1 MNKKQILFASFSH
14 FVCDVNS
21 GSLPAI
27 LPFLVSAHGL
37 SYSMA
42 SALMLANSSLASIV
56 QPIFGLLADRR
67 ARPWHMPA
75 GILITGCGMAAVGF
89 LDSYPAI
96 FLVVMASGM
105 GSALFHPA
113 AVRFANMV
121 SGSAPGTGMSI
132 FSVGGNAGYLLAP
145 ILVVA
150 LMHLGGL
157 PGLGLLAPLAA
168 VLAGLMFYES
178 LRFTRAQANGA
189 QPRPN
194 TAGRSR
200 TVNDW
205 QAFAKLTVNVICRS
219 IIMVCLRAF
228 IPLYWIAHFGQS
240 ETAAALALTVF
251 GACGVC
257 SNLAGGMLADRF
269 GYRRVVRT
277 SHALLLPLML
287 AFPFVDD
294 FAVAT
299 VMLMALGVVQFLPF
313 SSLVVL
319 GQRYLG
325 GHAGFAAGITMGLG
339 MSVGGMAAPV
349 LGRVADIWGL
359 GTAFH
364 VLSGCAL
371 VSTIFA
377 FLLSPAPKLPEDE
390 EAT

>member
-1 MNKKQILFASFSH
+1 M
-14 FVCDVNS
+14 
-21 GSLPAI
+21 
-27 LPFLVSAHGL
+27 
-37 SYSMA
+37 
-42 SALMLANSSLASIV
+42 
-56 QPIFGLLADRR
+56 
-67 ARPWHMPA
+67 
-75 GILITGCGMAAVGF
+75 
-89 LDSYPAI
+89 
-96 FLVVMASGM
+96 
-105 GSALFHPA
+105 
-113 AVRFANMV
+113 
-121 SGSAPGTGMSI
+121 
-132 FSVGGNAGYLLAP
+132 
-145 ILVVA
+145 
-150 LMHLGGL
+150 
-157 PGLGLLAPLAA
+157 
-168 VLAGLMFYES
+168 
-178 LRFTRAQANGA
+178 
-189 QPRPN
+189 
-194 TAGRSR
+194 
-200 TVNDW
+200 
-205 QAFAKLTVNVICRS
+205 
-219 IIMVCLRAF
+219 
-228 IPLYWIAHFGQS
+228 
-240 ETAAALALTVF
+240 
-251 GACGVC
+251 C